1 MRTLDRLTI
10 ATLFIIGLGLCL
22 GNIWYAATRS
32 TIPLSLKGTVT
43 KKQVGT
49 EKHPGVDDA
58 YMITL
63 DSRQTLCI
71 DKLPFDAMA
80 TGDAIEKKAWQRELQ
95 VGAKA
100 VGLQWS
106 QDFYGIV
113 GCMAAA
119 MVIMVLMSRAAKIH
133 AKELM

>member
-10 ATLFIIGLGLCL
+10 ASLLTIGLALCL
-22 GNIWYAATRS
+22 GNIWYAAARS

-95 VGAKA
+95 VVGNA
-100 VGLQWS
+100 VGLKWS
-106 QDFYGIV
+106 QDFYGIA

-119 MVIMVLMSRAAKIH
+119 AVIMVFMSRAAKIH